1 MMKKKW
7 LSVLSLGLLA
17 VLFVLLVFINNQLLS
32 KYRIDLTEDKVF
44 SLSEGTRNV
53 LTSLDEPVTLY
64 FFYSD
69 SATTGMTKMRNY
81 AARVE
86 SLLREYAQASGGK
99 VQLQIVDPVPFSEN
113 EDKANQFGLTGAALG
128 NVGEQIYF
136 GLAGTN
142 LLDDQFTIPFFDPKN
157 EQFLEYEISKLI
169 YRLSNPDT
177 LTLALV
183 TDLPVAGGQDPL
195 TGRYT
200 GPMVFYQQLAQ
211 LYNIRIVNSTAD
223 GLPEDTDVV
232 LLAHP
237 QALSDGLLYAI
248 DQFAMHNGRI
258 LAFID
263 PHYEGNAL
271 SSLQQVGANA
281 SSFPLL
287 KAWGIK
293 ADLTNIVLDA
303 QLAFDLRN
311 ENGAIVKHFGI
322 LGLTAAQLD
331 RNDVITANLD
341 SVNGASFGALETVKK
356 AGMSMHTLIRSSVN
370 SGLTN
375 ADNYAQTLN
384 PVALHRGFGGNT
396 ETYTVAA
403 RYRGK
408 ARSYF
413 SAPKDPAKAAT
424 YEGQTDNL
432 NLVLVADADML
443 SDRYWVQQTAFF
455 GDTVFTPFANNGDFI
470 VNAIENLTGSDALI
484 SIRSRGT
491 YVRPFER
498 VKALETAAEGKYRE
512 KEEQL
517 QEELIQT
524 EQKLRELQGQQ
535 GQGGTIVFT
544 GQQQEAI
551 DKYIA
556 RRVEIRRELREVRY
570 QLDREIDRLGDKLK
584 IVNIALAPA
593 VLTGLLWL
601 LAFIFKRRAGKAYR
615 TETQS

>member
-113 EDKANQFGLTGAALG
+113 EDKASQFGLTGAALG
-128 NVGEQIYF
+128 NAGEQIYF

-413 SAPKDPAKAAT
+413 SAPKDLAKAAT

-512 KEEQL
+512 QEEQL

>member
-113 EDKANQFGLTGAALG
+113 EDKASQFGLTGAALG
-128 NVGEQIYF
+128 NAGEQIYF

-512 KEEQL
+512 QEEQL

-556 RRVEIRRELREVRY
+556 RRVEIRRELREVRF

>member
-1 MMKKKW
+1 M
-7 LSVLSLGLLA
+7 
-17 VLFVLLVFINNQLLS
+17 
-32 KYRIDLTEDKVF
+32 
-44 SLSEGTRNV
+44 
-53 LTSLDEPVTLY
+53 
-64 FFYSD
+64 
-69 SATTGMTKMRNY
+69 
-81 AARVE
+81 
-86 SLLREYAQASGGK
+86 
-99 VQLQIVDPVPFSEN
+99 
-113 EDKANQFGLTGAALG
+113 
-128 NVGEQIYF
+128 
-136 GLAGTN
+136 
-142 LLDDQFTIPFFDPKN
+142 
-157 EQFLEYEISKLI
+157 
-169 YRLSNPDT
+169 
-177 LTLALV
+177 
-183 TDLPVAGGQDPL
+183 
-195 TGRYT
+195 
-200 GPMVFYQQLAQ
+200 
-211 LYNIRIVNSTAD
+211 
-223 GLPEDTDVV
+223 
-232 LLAHP
+232 
-237 QALSDGLLYAI
+237 
-248 DQFAMHNGRI
+248 
-258 LAFID
+258 
-263 PHYEGNAL
+263 
-271 SSLQQVGANA
+271 
-281 SSFPLL
+281 
-287 KAWGIK
+287 
-293 ADLTNIVLDA
+293 
-303 QLAFDLRN
+303 
-311 ENGAIVKHFGI
+311 
-322 LGLTAAQLD
+322 
-331 RNDVITANLD
+331 
-341 SVNGASFGALETVKK
+341 
-356 AGMSMHTLIRSSVN
+356 
-370 SGLTN
+370 
-375 ADNYAQTLN
+375 
-384 PVALHRGFGGNT
+384 HRGFGGNT

-512 KEEQL
+512 QEEQL

>member
-113 EDKANQFGLTGAALG
+113 EDKASQFGLTGAALG
-128 NVGEQIYF
+128 NAGEQIYF

-512 KEEQL
+512 QAEQL

-524 EQKLRELQGQQ
+524 EQKLREHQGQQ

>member
-113 EDKANQFGLTGAALG
+113 EDKASQFGLTGAALG
-128 NVGEQIYF
+128 NAGEQIYF

-484 SIRSRGT
+484 SMRSRGT

-512 KEEQL
+512 QEEQL

-556 RRVEIRRELREVRY
+556 RRVEIRRELREVRF

>member
-1 MMKKKW
+1 MKKKW

-113 EDKANQFGLTGAALG
+113 EDKASQFGLTGAALG
-128 NVGEQIYF
+128 NAGEQIYF

-512 KEEQL
+512 QEEQL

>member
-113 EDKANQFGLTGAALG
+113 EDKASQFGLTGAALG
-128 NVGEQIYF
+128 NAGEQIYF

-512 KEEQL
+512 QEEQL

>member
-113 EDKANQFGLTGAALG
+113 EDKASQFGLTGAALG
-128 NVGEQIYF
+128 NAGEQIYF

-341 SVNGASFGALETVKK
+341 SVNGASFGALEAVKK
-356 AGMSMHTLIRSSVN
+356 AGLSMHTLIRSSVN

-512 KEEQL
+512 QEEQL